1 AAHGSHPPGAG
12 PRGRRVEHPP
22 GPRRARSGALPERG
36 GRDREP
42 WPAGAGADEHRR
54 ELGALHRFRPHH
66 AVGRQARRSR
76 ADPGARH
83 RTRHGGRRARA
94 RGRAVLPGQP
104 VRPVGLR
111 PRACHRARV
120 GRGDGR
126 NARPRVGARRRD
138 DGRHPAAGGAGGR
151 GGARVLV
158 VDDEP
163 ALVDA
168 VGYARRSEGF
178 DVETAQDGEQ
188 ALQALSHDEVELV
201 VLDIMLPRLSGIEVC
216 RRMREASDVPI
227 ILLSARDAEVDRV
240 LGLESGADDYVTKPF
255 SMAELLSRVRAV
267 LRRRELDLR
276 ATGSAVMRISRLEID
291 PVRHTV
297 KVDGRPVRLT
307 PSEFKLLALLAGEP
321 ERVFTRREVMQHL
334 WDSTYVG
341 DQRACDIHMSNLRR
355 KVERDPESPE
365 QLVTVRG
372 VGYKLVAVWGGGPTT
387 PEKRTTPLPTGLGH
401 RLMDPQDTRPHS
413 QPPMT

>member
-1 AAHGSHPPGAG
+1 M
-12 PRGRRVEHPP
+12 
-22 GPRRARSGALPERG
+22 
-36 GRDREP
+36 
-42 WPAGAGADEHRR
+42 
-54 ELGALHRFRPHH
+54 
-66 AVGRQARRSR
+66 
-76 ADPGARH
+76 
-83 RTRHGGRRARA
+83 T
-94 RGRAVLPGQP
+94 
-104 VRPVGLR
+104 
-111 PRACHRARV
+111 
-120 GRGDGR
+120 
-126 NARPRVGARRRD
+126 
-138 DGRHPAAGGAGGR
+138 
-151 GGARVLV
+151 RVLV

-168 VGYARRSEGF
+168 VGYALRSEGF
-178 DVETAQDGEQ
+178 DVETAADGEQ
-188 ALQALSHDEVELV
+188 ALQALSADEVELV

-267 LRRRELDLR
+267 LRRRDLDLR
-276 ATGSAVMRISRLEID
+276 ATGSAVMRIGRLEID

-297 KVDGRPVRLT
+297 SVDGKPVRLT

-372 VGYKLVAVWGGGPTT
+372 VGYKLVAV
-387 PEKRTTPLPTGLGH
+387 
-401 RLMDPQDTRPHS
+401 
-413 QPPMT
+413 